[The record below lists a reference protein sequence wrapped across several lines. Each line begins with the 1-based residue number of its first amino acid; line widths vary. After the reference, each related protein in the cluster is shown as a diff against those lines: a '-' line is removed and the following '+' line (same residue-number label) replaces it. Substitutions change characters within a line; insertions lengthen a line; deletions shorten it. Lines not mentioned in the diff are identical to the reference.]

1 MITTGDIRK
10 GTTIELDGK
19 PYSVLDFSHHKMG
32 RGSAQ
37 LRMKLRDIRSGA
49 TIEHTV
55 QAGTKFEKAQVEHRE
70 MEYLYPDGDFFY
82 FMNTET
88 YDQIPVDSDKVGSVA
103 SYLRENT
110 KCNVVLYGEEVIAI
124 ELPNV
129 VTLTVKQTDPGH
141 KGDTAQGALKPATL
155 ETGIVVKVPLFIN
168 EGNDIRINTDSGEY
182 VERA

>member
-10 GTTIELDGK
+10 GTAIELDGK
-19 PYSVLDFSHHKMG
+19 PYSVLDFSHIKMG

-55 QAGTKFEKAQVEHRE
+55 QAGTKFEKAQVERRE

-88 YDQIPVDSDKVGSVA
+88 
-103 SYLRENT
+103 
-110 KCNVVLYGEEVIAI
+110 
-124 ELPNV
+124 
-129 VTLTVKQTDPGH
+129 
-141 KGDTAQGALKPATL
+141 
-155 ETGIVVKVPLFIN
+155 
-168 EGNDIRINTDSGEY
+168 
-182 VERA
+182 

>member
-1 MITTGDIRK
+1 MIAAGDIRK

-19 PYSVLDFSHHKMG
+19 PYSVLEFSHIKMG

-37 LRMKLRDIRSGA
+37 VRMKLRDIRSGA

-55 QAGTKFEKAQVEHRE
+55 QSGSKFEKAQVERRE
-70 MEYLYPDGDFFY
+70 MEYLYPDDELFY

-88 YDQIPVDSDKVGSVA
+88 YDQIPVNSEKVGEAVRF
-103 SYLRENT
+103 LRENT

-129 VTLTVKQTDPGH
+129 VTLTVRQTDPGH

-155 ETGIVVKVPLFIN
+155 ETGTVVNVPLFIN
-168 EGNDIRINTDSGEY
+168 EGDDIRVNTDSGEY